1 MKNIKDISIK
11 LLLAERGVNP
21 KIERGG
27 CGMYCSPLRPEATPS
42 FKVDYNKN
50 LWYDFGTGEGGS
62 IIDLV
67 MRLDGLSFHQAATK
81 LEQGDFS
88 SSHWSVPTVST
99 MQTPPPPK
107 TEIISTDIIKNRH
120 LIAYLEKRAIKLDI
134 AQKYC
139 REVHYLQNNKQY
151 FAIGFKSDGGGWEL
165 RNEYYKGGTSPK
177 APTIIKGS
185 TNSTMLFEGFMDML
199 AYLTL
204 IDTATPM
211 NNVCV
216 LNSVSNLS
224 KATEFLKSQQKIY
237 CFLDN
242 DIAGCKTLVNVHKLG
257 VEVVDQSSLY
267 NTYKDVNDYL
277 LSVRS
282 SHKVEPVQQPKRGRR
297 M

>member
-1 MKNIKDISIK
+1 MNNPKDISIK
-11 LLLAERGVNP
+11 SLLAERGITP
-21 KIERGG
+21 KTERGG
-27 CGMYCSPLRPEATPS
+27 TGMYLSPFRSENTPS
-42 FKVDYNKN
+42 FKVDYCRN
-50 LWYDFGTGEGGS
+50 LWYDFGIGEGGS
-62 IIDLV
+62 VIDLV
-67 MRLDGLSFHQAATK
+67 MRLDGLNFHQAATK

-88 SSHWSVPTVST
+88 SSHWIQPTVST
-99 MQTPPPPK
+99 IQTPPTPK
-107 TEIISTDIIKNRH
+107 TEIISTDTIKNRH
-120 LIAYLEKRAIKLDI
+120 LIAYLEKRAINLDI

-139 REVHYLQNNKQY
+139 REVHYLQNNKPY
-151 FAIGFKSDGGGWEL
+151 FAIGFQSNSGGWEL

-204 IDTATPM
+204 IETATPE
-211 NNVCV
+211 NSVCV

-224 KATEFLKSQQKIY
+224 KAVEFLRSQQTIH

-242 DIAGCKTLVNVHKLG
+242 DPAGSKALFDVHKLG
-257 VEVVDQSSLY
+257 VEVIDQSRLY
-267 NTYKDVNDYL
+267 KDFKDVNDFV
-277 LSVRS
+277 LSVKS

>member
-1 MKNIKDISIK
+1 MNNPKDISIK
-11 LLLAERGVNP
+11 SLLAERGITP
-21 KIERGG
+21 KTERGG
-27 CGMYCSPLRPEATPS
+27 TGMYLSPFRVETTPS
-42 FKVDYNKN
+42 FKVDYCRN
-50 LWYDFGTGEGGS
+50 LWYDFGIGEGGS

-88 SSHWSVPTVST
+88 SSHWSAPTAPT
-99 MQTPPPPK
+99 TPTPK

-120 LIAYLEKRAIKLDI
+120 LIAYLEKRAINLDI
-134 AQKYC
+134 AQRYC
-139 REVHYLQNNKQY
+139 REVHYLQNNKPY

-177 APTIIKGS
+177 APTTIKGS

-204 IDTATPM
+204 IETATPM

-224 KATEFLKSQQKIY
+224 KAVEFLRSQQKIY

-242 DIAGCKTLVNVHKLG
+242 DPAGSKALFDVHKLG
-257 VEVVDQSSLY
+257 VEVIDQSNLY
-267 NTYKDVNDYL
+267 KAYKDVNDYL
-277 LSVRS
+277 LSVKS
-282 SHKVEPVQQPKRGRR
+282 SHKVEQVQQPKRGRR

>member
-1 MKNIKDISIK
+1 
-11 LLLAERGVNP
+11 
-21 KIERGG
+21 
-27 CGMYCSPLRPEATPS
+27 S

-50 LWYDFGTGEGGS
+50 LWYDFGIGEGGS

-67 MRLDGLSFHQAATK
+67 MRLDGLNFQQAATK
-81 LEQGDFS
+81 LDQGDFS
-88 SSHWSVPTVST
+88 SSQWSVPTA
-99 MQTPPPPK
+99 QTSQAPK
-107 TEIISTDIIKNRH
+107 IEIISTDTIKNRH
-120 LIAYLEKRAIKLDI
+120 LIAYLEKRAINLDI

-139 REVHYLQNNKQY
+139 REVHYIQNGKQY

-204 IDTATPM
+204 IETVTPM

-224 KATEFLKSQQKIY
+224 KAAEFLKSQQKIY

-242 DIAGCKTLVNVHKLG
+242 DTAGCKTLAEVHKLG

-267 NTYKDVNDYL
+267 KAYKDVNDYL
-277 LSVRS
+277 LSVKS
-282 SHKVEPVQQPKRGRR
+282 SHKVEQVQQPKRGRR